1 MSDETQLIATAADY
15 GQIFDDHRVG
25 KKILEDLV
33 ARFTRQRKGTG
44 IDRLINMSEDRG
56 RREVLDFILLR
67 INQSNG
73 VKDHENQD

>member
-1 MSDETQLIATAADY
+1 MSDQPQLIATPDEY
-15 GQIFDDHRVG
+15 GEIFDDHRAG

-33 ARFTRQRKGTG
+33 ARFTHQRKGTG

-73 VKDHENQD
+73 VKDHETQD

>member
-1 MSDETQLIATAADY
+1 MSDKPQLIATPDEYAE
-15 GQIFDDHRVG
+15 IFDDHRVG

-33 ARFTRQRKGTG
+33 ARFTHQRKGTG

-56 RREVLDFILLR
+56 RRDVLDFILLR

-73 VKDHENQD
+73 VKDYENQD

>member
-1 MSDETQLIATAADY
+1 MSDKQQLIATADEY
-15 GQIFDDHRVG
+15 GEIFDDHRVG

-33 ARFTRQRKGTG
+33 ARFTHQRKGTG

-73 VKDHENQD
+73 VKNYETQD